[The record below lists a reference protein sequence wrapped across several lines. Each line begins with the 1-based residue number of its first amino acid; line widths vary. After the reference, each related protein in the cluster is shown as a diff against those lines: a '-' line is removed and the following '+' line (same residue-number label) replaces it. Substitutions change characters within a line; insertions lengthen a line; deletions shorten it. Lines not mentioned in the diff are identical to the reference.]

1 MKNGCFD
8 KFVNNGY
15 LYRMLFVKEH
25 LSADNN
31 YNWTGEFI
39 FDGTPSRRLFDRQN
53 GNQLLFIINLYASQ
67 NDKFSEEQ
75 VQRIEEMLVNR
86 LPDDVKSEISVLNW
100 LKENGQLFLIN
111 Q

>member
-1 MKNGCFD
+1 
-8 KFVNNGY
+8 
-15 LYRMLFVKEH
+15 MLFQKEH
-25 LSADNN
+25 LNSGNN

-67 NDKFSEEQ
+67 TDKFSEDQ
-75 VQRIEEMLVNR
+75 VQQIEEMLVTK
-86 LPDDVKSEISVLNW
+86 LPEAVKSEISVLNW
-100 LKENGQLFLIN
+100 LKENGQLFLIS

>member
-1 MKNGCFD
+1 
-8 KFVNNGY
+8 
-15 LYRMLFVKEH
+15 MLFVKEH
-25 LSADNN
+25 LSAGNN
-31 YNWTGEFI
+31 YNWTDEFI

-67 NDKFSEEQ
+67 NDKFSEDQ

-86 LPDDVKSEISVLNW
+86 LPEDVKSEISVLNW
-100 LKENGQLFLIN
+100 LKENGQLFLMN

>member
-1 MKNGCFD
+1 
-8 KFVNNGY
+8 
-15 LYRMLFVKEH
+15 MLFLKEH
-25 LSADNN
+25 LSAGNN

>member
-1 MKNGCFD
+1 
-8 KFVNNGY
+8 
-15 LYRMLFVKEH
+15 MLFVKEH
-25 LSADNN
+25 LSAGNN
-31 YNWTGEFI
+31 YNWTSEFI

-67 NDKFSEEQ
+67 NDKFSEDQ

-100 LKENGQLFLIN
+100 LKENGQMFLIK

>member
-1 MKNGCFD
+1 
-8 KFVNNGY
+8 
-15 LYRMLFVKEH
+15 MLFSKEH
-25 LSADNN
+25 LSPANN

-67 NDKFSEEQ
+67 SDKFSADQ
-75 VQRIEEMLVNR
+75 VQAIEEMLVNK
-86 LPDDVKSEISVLNW
+86 LPEAVKSEISVLNW
-100 LKENGQLFLIN
+100 LKENGQLFLIS

>member
-1 MKNGCFD
+1 
-8 KFVNNGY
+8 
-15 LYRMLFVKEH
+15 MLFLKEH
-25 LSADNN
+25 LSAGNN
-31 YNWTGEFI
+31 YNWTDEFI

-67 NDKFSEEQ
+67 NDKFSGDQ

-100 LKENGQLFLIN
+100 LKENGQIFLIN

>member
-1 MKNGCFD
+1 
-8 KFVNNGY
+8 
-15 LYRMLFVKEH
+15 MLFLKEH
-25 LSADNN
+25 LSAGNN
-31 YNWTGEFI
+31 YNWTDEFI

-67 NDKFSEEQ
+67 NDKFSGDQ
-75 VQRIEEMLVNR
+75 VQRIEEMLVNK

-100 LKENGQLFLIN
+100 LKENGELFLIS